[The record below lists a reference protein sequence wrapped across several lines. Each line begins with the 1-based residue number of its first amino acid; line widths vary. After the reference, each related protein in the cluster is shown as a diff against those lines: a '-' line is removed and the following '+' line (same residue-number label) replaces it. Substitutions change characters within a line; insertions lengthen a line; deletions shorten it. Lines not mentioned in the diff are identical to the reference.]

1 MKFYKLELI
10 NRENSYNQMFGSKP
24 NVAGGGPQIGG
35 NGIGGMSMGGK
46 QPLLQK
52 QNTQSMQ

>member
-24 NVAGGGPQIGG
+24 NVANSGMAAGGMGM
-35 NGIGGMSMGGK
+35 GIGGVGA
-46 QPLLQK
+46 
-52 QNTQSMQ
+52 

>member
-24 NVAGGGPQIGG
+24 NVAGGAIGGG
-35 NGIGGMSMGGK
+35 NGIGGMSVGGK
-46 QPLLQK
+46 APVLQK
-52 QNTQSMQ
+52 